1 MLVANFSIYLQ
12 CQTNAGDVRI
22 VLYIMEQL
30 FKAILEIA
38 NANPDGFT
46 VDLTTLKKVTK
57 GISVAYLETQDSF
70 GEEGLKRVLNHAL
83 MHEKKVGGWLNEEN
97 NQFYFDSIRIFTNL
111 EEAKQFGRENKQIAI
126 FDIGQMRLIKL

>member
-1 MLVANFSIYLQ
+1 
-12 CQTNAGDVRI
+12 
-22 VLYIMEQL
+22 MEQL

-38 NANPDGFT
+38 EANPDGFT

-57 GISVAYLETQDSF
+57 GISVAYIDTQDCF

-97 NQFYFDSIRIFTNL
+97 QAFYFDSVKIFTDL
-111 EEAKQFGRENKQIAI
+111 EKAKQFGRDNKQIAI

>member
-1 MLVANFSIYLQ
+1 
-12 CQTNAGDVRI
+12 
-22 VLYIMEQL
+22 MEQL
-30 FKAILEIA
+30 FKAIQAIA
-38 NANPDGFT
+38 EANPDGFT

-83 MHEKKVGGWLNEEN
+83 MHEKKVGGWFNEEN
-97 NQFYFDSIRIFTNL
+97 GMFTNL
-111 EEAKQFGRENKQIAI
+111 EEAKQFGRENGQIAI

>member
-1 MLVANFSIYLQ
+1 
-12 CQTNAGDVRI
+12 
-22 VLYIMEQL
+22 MEQL
-30 FKAILEIA
+30 FEAIEAIA
-38 NANPDGFT
+38 KANPDGFT

-57 GISVAYLETQDSF
+57 GISVAYIDTQGSF

-97 NQFYFDSIRIFTNL
+97 GMFYFDSIRIFTNL
-111 EEAKQFGRENKQIAI
+111 EEAKRFGRENNQIAI